1 MRHFLEPL
9 GHLGADFEKKLQKV
23 AQKDVKKGGAQT
35 PFLHYPGKIGLGA
48 DLKKMLKTGV
58 EKYDRKCASSMAPAT
73 LLEVRGEKEHL
84 PG

>member
-1 MRHFLEPL
+1 MGSLGAVGSLLGHFLEPL

-48 DLKKMLKTGV
+48 DLQKM
-58 EKYDRKCASSMAPAT
+58 
-73 LLEVRGEKEHL
+73 
-84 PG
+84 